1 MTRCSGISRV
11 LAAGAAAVVSTL
23 AFHMPSR
30 AGFTPEQLAGFEVTH
45 LRGEVNA
52 VLPKQKVIEVI
63 DPEGHLEIVT
73 VGIDMA
79 PLRLRKGDRV
89 DVSLLDGLVVDL
101 ERSTA
106 TTLSFDREDIIMPM
120 DMGPLKKGMRM
131 ALASGTARVVKV
143 SASDRSLS
151 LMGPLGGIHNLDVV
165 MPSGDDLFPALQ
177 AGDLVD
183 FRLIQPVAVGIDRI
197 ATAAATAG
205 ASTSQPL
212 LSSRADR
219 RTSLKAELLEA
230 FELSQV
236 QGTLL
241 QYEPDQQVMELKSPY
256 GHTLLITMGGGL
268 KTAGVSNGDE
278 VIIDILDGLV
288 VDLSKSSASSLS
300 FTREDVILSED
311 FGEVRKGARV
321 AMGSGTAE
329 VVKVSEKD
337 HELSLRGPFG
347 GIHNLD
353 VRPGLNGDPLAQ
365 LKVGDFVRFRSI
377 QPIAIGIRP
386 AG

>member
-1 MTRCSGISRV
+1 MTRCFGISRV
-11 LAAGAAAVVSTL
+11 LAAGAAAVVSAL
-23 AFHMPSR
+23 ASDMPSR
-30 AGFTPEQLAGFEVTH
+30 AGFTPDQLAGFEVTH

-101 ERSTA
+101 ERSKA
-106 TTLSFDREDIIMPM
+106 TTLSFEREDIIMPI
-120 DMGPLKKGMRM
+120 DMGPLKKGMRV
-131 ALASGTARVVKV
+131 ALASGTARVVKL
-143 SASDRSLS
+143 SATDRSLS

-165 MPSGDDLFPALQ
+165 MPSGVDLFPALQ
-177 AGDLVD
+177 VGDLVD
-183 FRLIQPVAVGIDRI
+183 FRLIQPVAVGIDRV
-197 ATAAATAG
+197 ASSTATAG
-205 ASTSQPL
+205 AATSQPL
-212 LSSRADR
+212 LSGATAR

-241 QYEPDQQVMELKSPY
+241 QFKPDQRVMELKSPY

-268 KTAGVSNGDE
+268 KTVGVSKGDQ
-278 VIIDILDGLV
+278 VIVDILDGLV
-288 VDLSKSSASSLS
+288 VDLSKSSATSLS

-311 FGEVRKGARV
+311 FGELRQGARV
-321 AMGSGTAE
+321 AMGTGTAE

-365 LKVGDFVRFRSI
+365 LKVGDFVSFRSI